1 MFIDG
6 YLALATAATA
16 GAITECALSG
26 YARQPISFSE
36 PVDGIAFSSTPYS
49 FGMAI
54 RAGAVGRAIHDA
66 PSGGNLLLVMP
77 FPTPLAGA
85 RLPWDS
91 GEAGHLRLL
100 FSALQ
105 QSHRGAAFTGRI
117 AAGAAAGLC
126 SDAYDVAN
134 GNDLSQSQGN
144 PRPLINTA
152 AMTAGVALSI
162 SRGVLQAAS
171 LVPAGTE

>member
-1 MFIDG
+1 MFIDA
-6 YLALATAATA
+6 YLALATAVSA
-16 GAITECALSG
+16 GTITECALPG
-26 YARQPISFSE
+26 YARQPISFGE
-36 PVDGIAFSSTPYS
+36 AVDGIAFSSTPFS

-54 RAGAVGRAIHDA
+54 RAGAVGRAIYDA
-66 PSGGNLLLVMP
+66 PTGGNLLLVLP
-77 FPTPLAGA
+77 FPTPLASA

-91 GEAGHLRLL
+91 GEAGHLRLF

-117 AAGAAAGLC
+117 APGAAAGLC
-126 SDAYDVAN
+126 SDAFDVVN
-134 GNDLSQSQGN
+134 GNDLSQSPGN

-152 AMTAGVALSI
+152 AITAGVALSI
-162 SRGVLQAAS
+162 NRGVLQAAS